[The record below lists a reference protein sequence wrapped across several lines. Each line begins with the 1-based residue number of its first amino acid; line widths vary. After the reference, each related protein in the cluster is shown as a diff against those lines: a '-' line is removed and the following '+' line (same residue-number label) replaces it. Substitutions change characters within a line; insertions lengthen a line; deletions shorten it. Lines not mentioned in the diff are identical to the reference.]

1 MKKIL
6 TMIAAAMMILF
17 LVSGAAADRTVV
29 TAIASEVNPDELV
42 SVAVNAEITGY
53 DDGSLTVSLLVPER
67 YRPDEII
74 SLSPGDAIYTQG
86 HEVDIRTITDKD
98 GYLVLND
105 GEADEVWLFESIDL
119 NYWIMDVDDNTWTT
133 IATIRVPV
141 PERLMFLDEIDP
153 STGESLL
160 IPTVHNAREFLEIM
174 KDEDDPGFDR
184 HNAMVVFDDR
194 GELAM
199 IRRYY
204 VPWQ

>member
-1 MKKIL
+1 MKKTIL
-6 TMIAAAMMILF
+6 MIAAAMMILC
-17 LVSGAAADRTVV
+17 LASGAYAERTVV

-42 SVAVNAEITGY
+42 SVAVNAEISGN

-74 SLSPGDAIYTQG
+74 SLRPGDAIYTQE

-98 GYLVLND
+98 GYLVLNE

-133 IATIRVPV
+133 LATLRIPV
-141 PERLMFLDEIDP
+141 PERLLFLDDIDP

-160 IPTVHNAREFLEIM
+160 TPTVHNAEEFLEIM
-174 KDEDDPGFDR
+174 KTEDDPGFDR
-184 HNAMVVFDDR
+184 HNAMVIFDDR